1 MERQA
6 PENAPMLNPNDA
18 AAAARAGA
26 RPLTL
31 PRLIMRRAAW
41 VAALV
46 LVAALGVGLLR
57 MADDIDDE
65 VDAAMSLAHAMARL
79 GHLGQTDD
87 RAALASLRAL
97 QAEHPLRHL
106 LLQVHGADGRLLLAP
121 APAPASDA
129 AGLRDALAQLHRA
142 AFDAGPPRSVAWPVP
157 RPDGSRWTVTLTAS
171 PDSERREAL
180 ASLID
185 MLVLLLA
192 CVAGLLLVMRWNL
205 RRALAP
211 LSRLLDSIAGIEA
224 HNTQTVQT
232 LPTMPVGELE
242 ALAAALRHLGG
253 ALEAAEAERRLLS
266 RQVLTLQ
273 EDERARLARELHDE
287 FGQRLTAMRVDATWL
302 GRRLAAMGSAT
313 GAAKDA
319 ASPLAAGMAEL
330 QPVVAGLEEQC
341 ACIQQDIRALL
352 ARLQPFGSGQGG
364 PGADAGTGEPP
375 ERLAALLQALVRGWS
390 SSARTHS
397 LQCSLNLV
405 WQADAQ
411 AAPLPWPTLASGAGM
426 GTAGTAAPAP
436 LQLPRPLA
444 LALYRITQEA
454 LTNVARHARAQQAH
468 ITLRL
473 LGPAVA
479 GAPLQVHWSVV
490 DDGVGL
496 ADALPLASQ
505 RGNGL
510 AGLRERV
517 WALGG
522 ELLVA
527 PAAADAARPG
537 LRLAASL
544 QARWLAAPADA
555 AD

>member
-1 MERQA
+1 MA
-6 PENAPMLNPNDA
+6 PTPTDPA
-18 AAAARAGA
+18 AAVRAAAH
-26 RPLTL
+26 PLTL

-41 VAALV
+41 VAGLV
-46 LVAALGVGLLR
+46 LLAALGLGLLR

-79 GHLGQTDD
+79 AHLAQTDD

-106 LLQVHGADGRLLLAP
+106 LLQVHGADGQVLLAP
-121 APAPASDA
+121 APPPA
-129 AGLRDALAQLHRA
+129 AGGLHDALAGLHRA
-142 AFDAGPPRSVAWPVP
+142 VFEAGPARSVAWPVP
-157 RPDGSRWTVTLTAS
+157 RPDGRRWTVTLTAS

-180 ASLID
+180 ASFLD
-185 MLVLLLA
+185 TLALLLA
-192 CVAGLLLVMRWNL
+192 SVAGLLLVMRWNL

-224 HNTQTVQT
+224 HDTQAVQA
-232 LPTMPVGELE
+232 LPPMPVGELE

-302 GRRLAAMGSAT
+302 GRRLAAMGAGT
-313 GAAKDA
+313 GTGTASDAMSPPAADV
-319 ASPLAAGMAEL
+319 AEL
-330 QPVVAGLEEQC
+330 QPVVAGLVEQC

-352 ARLQPFGSGQGG
+352 TRLQPFGGGQGG
-364 PGADAGTGEPP
+364 QGGKVGPGAEPGAGAAEGEPP
-375 ERLAALLQALVRGWS
+375 ERLAALLQALVQGWA
-390 SSARTHS
+390 SSARTHG
-397 LQCSLNLV
+397 LQCQLQLT

-411 AAPLPWPTLASGAGM
+411 AAPAPWSALV
-426 GTAGTAAPAP
+426 TAGGGTGPVVPAP

-479 GAPLQVHWSVV
+479 GAPLQVHWSVM

-537 LRLAASL
+537 LRLAAHL
-544 QARWLAAPADA
+544 QARWLAAPAEA
-555 AD
+555 GA

>member
-1 MERQA
+1 M
-6 PENAPMLNPNDA
+6 PTPPDPA
-18 AAAARAGA
+18 AAVRAATH
-26 RPLTL
+26 PLTL

-65 VDAAMSLAHAMARL
+65 VDAAMSLANAMARL

-106 LLQVHGADGRLLLAP
+106 LLQVLGADGSVLLAP
-121 APAPASDA
+121 EPMPDA
-129 AGLRDALAQLHRA
+129 AGPREALARLHRA
-142 AFDAGPPRSVAWPVP
+142 VFDAGPPRSVAWQVP

-180 ASLID
+180 ASVID
-185 MLVLLLA
+185 MLALLLA

-224 HNTQTVQT
+224 HDTQAVQA

-253 ALEAAEAERRLLS
+253 ALDAAEAERRLLS

-302 GRRLAAMGSAT
+302 GRRLAT
-313 GAAKDA
+313 AAP
-319 ASPLAAGMAEL
+319 PLAADAAEL
-330 QPVVAGLEEQC
+330 QPVVAGLVEQC

-364 PGADAGTGEPP
+364 EAGEGHDDGEPP
-375 ERLAALLQALVRGWS
+375 ERLAALLQALVGGWA
-390 SSARTHS
+390 SSARTQG
-397 LQCSLNLV
+397 LQCSLSLS

-411 AAPLPWPTLASGAGM
+411 AAPAPWPTHAAGVGA
-426 GTAGTAAPAP
+426 AGVGAAGVGAAGGGAPP

-454 LTNVARHARAQQAH
+454 LTNVARHAQARQAQ

-522 ELLVA
+522 ELMVA
-527 PAAADAARPG
+527 PASADAARPG
-537 LRLAASL
+537 LSLAASL
-544 QARWLAAPADA
+544 QARWLAAPAA
-555 AD
+555 AGA